1 MNGASETNRSASA
14 IASESGC
21 EYTAMKLERVL
32 ARVNISTAVVHIW
45 TTSYPSP
52 VSAPE
57 SAARAS
63 PPTERVVRI
72 LDFLAGHPAQ
82 RFGLSDLA
90 RRLGLSKPTCLGIV
104 TSLTDAGYLVRDA
117 GDKTYR
123 LGPSLI
129 TLGHK
134 AQESMRVSPAARD
147 ALRRLSGRFAV
158 TAALSGVV
166 DDRITLLDL
175 VAPTGARPGVEVG
188 QSYPF
193 APPVGL
199 MFVLWDDEAERDWLA
214 KEPTIAFR
222 TDTDRLNRVIAAC
235 RADGYLVERLTP
247 GGRRLYSLM
256 AGMSSNLPDEL
267 RALLGEL
274 VSDIGERVYLR
285 DENVRTRARHDIS
298 VISAPVYDHYQRQVM
313 VASMHIGK
321 SLTDNEITERARAV
335 VATADAVTK
344 QLGGVK
350 AVRR

>member
-1 MNGASETNRSASA
+1 MYAG
-14 IASESGC
+14 G
-21 EYTAMKLERVL
+21 
-32 ARVNISTAVVHIW
+32 
-45 TTSYPSP
+45 

-57 SAARAS
+57 SSGRAS
-63 PPTERVVRI
+63 PPTDRVVAI
-72 LDFLAGHPAQ
+72 LDFLAGRPTE
-82 RFGLSDLA
+82 RFGLSELA
-90 RRLGLSKPTCLGIV
+90 RRVGLSKPTCLGIV
-104 TSLTDAGYLVRDA
+104 TSLADAGYLVRDA
-117 GDKTYR
+117 ADKTYR

-134 AQESMRVSPAARD
+134 AQESMRVSPAAREE
-147 ALRRLSGRFAV
+147 LRRLSAQFGV
-158 TAALSGVV
+158 TAALSGVI

-175 VAPTGARPGVEVG
+175 VAPAGARPGVEVG

-199 MFVLWDDEAERDWLA
+199 MFVLWDEEAERNWLA
-214 KEPTIAFR
+214 KEPTIPLR
-222 TDTDRLNRVIAAC
+222 TRSDRLNRVIARC
-235 RADGYLVERLTP
+235 REDGYLVERLTP

-285 DENVRTRARHDIS
+285 DEDENGGKRRGARSDIS
-298 VISAPVYDHYQRQVM
+298 VISAPVFDHNQRQVM

-321 SLTDNEITERARAV
+321 SLTDNEIVERARAL

-344 QLGGVK
+344 QLGGGSN
-350 AVRR
+350 

>member
-1 MNGASETNRSASA
+1 
-14 IASESGC
+14 
-21 EYTAMKLERVL
+21 
-32 ARVNISTAVVHIW
+32 
-45 TTSYPSP
+45 
-52 VSAPE
+52 
-57 SAARAS
+57 
-63 PPTERVVRI
+63 VVRI
-72 LDFLAGHPAQ
+72 LDFLARHADQ
-82 RFGLSDLA
+82 RFGISELA

-104 TSLTDAGYLVRDA
+104 TSLTDAGYLVRDS
-117 GDKTYR
+117 GDKSYR

-129 TLGHK
+129 TLGHR
-134 AQESMRVSPAARD
+134 AQESLRISPAVREE
-147 ALRRLSGRFAV
+147 LRRLSARFGV
-158 TAALSGVV
+158 TAALSGVI

-175 VAPTGARPGVEVG
+175 VSPPGARPGVEVG

-214 KEPTIAFR
+214 KEPTVPLR
-222 TDTDRLNRVIAAC
+222 THTDRLNRVIAEC

-285 DENVRTRARHDIS
+285 SESRTSGQRRGARSDIS

-313 VASMHIGK
+313 VASMHVGT
-321 SLTDNEITERARAV
+321 SLTDGEIVQRARAV
-335 VATADAVTK
+335 VATADAVTA

-350 AVRR
+350 PPRQQAGDSSSPMQI